1 MLEMIK
7 EIVMRSI
14 RLYEGGSG
22 GATNKTNNKVGAKAV

>member
-22 GATNKTNNKVGAKAV
+22 GGPGGTTKSGQPYAT